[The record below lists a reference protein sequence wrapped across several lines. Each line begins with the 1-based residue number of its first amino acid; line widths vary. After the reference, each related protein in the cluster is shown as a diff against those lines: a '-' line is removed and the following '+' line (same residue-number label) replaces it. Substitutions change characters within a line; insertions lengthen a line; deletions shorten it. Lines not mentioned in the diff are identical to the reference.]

1 MSQSI
6 TLEDVPGLYK
16 THQIPSKNIAKKT
29 RVTQVYGSMLGKDAI
44 DMLDKIEEEEAAKE
58 KAKRKVNKKERSYER
73 RLFQL
78 QESVCLWCYSM
89 QSKEVQRVLRLS

>member
-29 RVTQVYGSMLGKDAI
+29 RVTQVYGSMSGKDAI
-44 DMLDKIEEEEAAKE
+44 HMLDKIEEKAAKE
-58 KAKRKVNKKERSYER
+58 KAKEELIKVHPTGTAVN
-73 RLFQL
+73 
-78 QESVCLWCYSM
+78 SV
-89 QSKEVQRVLRLS
+89 Q

>member
-29 RVTQVYGSMLGKDAI
+29 RVTQVYGSMSGKDAI
-44 DMLDKIEEEEAAKE
+44 DMLDKIEEEKAAKE
-58 KAKRKVNKKERSYER
+58 KAKQEIIKKRKK
-73 RLFQL
+73 L
-78 QESVCLWCYSM
+78 
-89 QSKEVQRVLRLS
+89 